1 MTELTTILQLLLLSM
16 WCHGWHHLF
25 SPGEALY
32 FLSKWAHDIY
42 KNAERDKEIKRDEI
56 RAWMLDTNEE
66 LDDIG
71 GRTEEQLVEAKRLT
85 IDLHNE
91 KQEENNIKFERK
103 IYFLKPLFLC
113 SICFASIYGTGGY
126 LLLNYTTWGIFP
138 VAIISL
144 ISVNKIMQKL
154 V

>member
-1 MTELTTILQLLLLSM
+1 MAELTTILQLLLLSL
-16 WCHGWHHLF
+16 WCHGWHHLL

-32 FLSKWAHDIY
+32 FISRWAYKIY
-42 KNAERDKEIKRDEI
+42 NKAEDDKKEGQIKISGWYVE
-56 RAWMLDTNEE
+56 NEAFE
-66 LDDIG
+66 KPQNKKVL
-71 GRTEEQLVEAKRLT
+71 R
-85 IDLHNE
+85 DLHNE
-91 KQEENNIKFERK
+91 KQEENNVRFERK

-138 VAIISL
+138 VAIIGL
-144 ISVNKIMQKL
+144 ISVNKLIQKY